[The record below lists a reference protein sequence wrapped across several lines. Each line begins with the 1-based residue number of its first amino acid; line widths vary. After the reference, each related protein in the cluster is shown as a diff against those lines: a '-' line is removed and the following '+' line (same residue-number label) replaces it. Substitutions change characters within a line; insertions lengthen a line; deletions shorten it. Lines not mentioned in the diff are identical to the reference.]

1 MQPIIEIRNLGKEY
15 QLGTA
20 FRTENF
26 REFLLRKARQPW
38 NGLRGR
44 ENPHASGKERFWALR
59 HLEFDVPEGEC
70 IGVIGRNGAG
80 KSTLLKIISR
90 ITDPSEGHVKL
101 RGRFASLLEVG
112 TGFHSELTGRE
123 NIFLNGAILGMRRS
137 EILAKFDGIVAFS
150 EVGKFLDT
158 PVKRYSSG
166 MYVRLAFAVAAH
178 LNPEILVVDEVLAVG
193 DIAFQKKCLGKMN
206 EVRQSGR
213 TVLFVSHNM
222 ATVENLCQHAV
233 VLEQGQLSFLGTAK
247 EAVQHYLKRQATSA
261 GENKSHIV
269 NLKDSPRRGHG
280 SSPLLDKA
288 EFYGPGGEP
297 LSCLQIGDAL
307 KIRIHLHLDNPVE
320 SFDVGIGFF
329 SLYGQRVFTAHSRF
343 EPDRPRKAEPGPKVL
358 VCDIPSFTLVPGDY
372 IVGIWADING
382 VMTDLVEEAA
392 RITVVESDYYGT
404 GKAPWNDVM
413 VMKQRWHTETAP
425 DELRVSSGCTASGA
439 GPG

>member
-1 MQPIIEIRNLGKEY
+1 MQPIIEIRNLGKQY

-38 NGLRGR
+38 NALQR
-44 ENPHASGKERFWALR
+44 ENDEQVGGRERFWALR
-59 HLEFDVPEGEC
+59 NLDFDVPEGEC
-70 IGVIGRNGAG
+70 LGVIGRNGAG

-90 ITDPSEGHVKL
+90 ITDPSEGYVKL

-137 EILAKFDGIVAFS
+137 EILAKFDEIVAFA
-150 EVGKFLDT
+150 ELGKFLDT

-166 MYVRLAFAVAAH
+166 MYVRLAFAVAAN

-222 ATVENLCQHAV
+222 ATVENLCQHGV
-233 VLEQGQLSFLGTAK
+233 VLEQGRLSFLGSAK
-247 EAVQHYLKRQATSA
+247 EAIQHYLQQQAVTD
-261 GENKSHIV
+261 GGVKSHLV
-269 NLKDSPRRGHG
+269 NLKDSPRRTRGT
-280 SSPLLDKA
+280 SPLLEKA
-288 EFYGPGGEP
+288 EFYGPDGEP
-297 LSCLQIGDAL
+297 LTCLQIGDPL
-307 KIRIHLHLDNPVE
+307 KVRVHLHLRNPAE

-329 SLYGQRVFTAHSRF
+329 SIHGQRVFTAHSSF
-343 EPDRPRKAEPGPKVL
+343 EPNRTHGTEPGAKVL
-358 VCDIPSFTLVPGDY
+358 VCEIPSFTLMPGDY
-372 IVGIWADING
+372 AVGIWADING
-382 VMTDLVEEAA
+382 VMGDLVEEAA
-392 RITVVESDYYGT
+392 RITVVQSDYYGT
-404 GKAPWNDVM
+404 GKAPWNGLLVM
-413 VMKQRWHTETAP
+413 HQRWYLETASEDSRDP
-425 DELRVSSGCTASGA
+425 SGCTASFA
-439 GPG
+439 GQ